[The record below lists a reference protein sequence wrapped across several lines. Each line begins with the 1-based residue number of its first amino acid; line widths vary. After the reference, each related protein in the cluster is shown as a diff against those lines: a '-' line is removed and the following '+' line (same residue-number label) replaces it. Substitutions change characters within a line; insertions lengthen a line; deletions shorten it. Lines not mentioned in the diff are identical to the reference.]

1 MLGCK
6 AMDFLRVRLPFL
18 VSFPHLQLCIICA
31 GRLREKATQA
41 WKSSAQMEKA
51 TWAGGPGEV
60 ARGARSRAE
69 RDDVHEM
76 GGLHLSLNGGRPLFS
91 GGASLPPSG

>member
-1 MLGCK
+1 M
-6 AMDFLRVRLPFL
+6 
-18 VSFPHLQLCIICA
+18 HYLCWALA
-31 GRLREKATQA
+31 GKSNALEKATQA

-76 GGLHLSLNGGRPLFS
+76 GGPPPILKWRP
-91 GGASLPPSG
+91 ASI